1 VPRVLRTNGLAFIHL
16 KSPNLGGS
24 SYSHVFHISV
34 RRHPC
39 LLMLTCLLFRS
50 SSAIISAIQNEKRAF
65 ETILLKLKNST
76 PDERARVL
84 DQTSVVNGSVNIQ
97 EVQVSAADINQQN
110 PIAWPETPR
119 PLIPLSNSVAATLLK
134 RFQIMRILMATTLM
148 SNLMLR
154 DTSPLMIKVKWAF
167 SV

>member
-34 RRHPC
+34 RRHLC
-39 LLMLTCLLFRS
+39 LLMLTCLLFRP

-76 PDERARVL
+76 PDERARIS
-84 DQTSVVNGSVNIQ
+84 DQISIVNGAVNIQ

-110 PIAWPETPR
+110 PRAWPETPR
-119 PLIPLSNSVAATLLK
+119 PSIPLTNSVAATPLETVPDNEDPDG
-134 RFQIMRILMATTLM
+134 TTLM

-154 DTSPLMIKVKWAF
+154 DTSPLMIKVKLAF